1 MNSFRNLLAYHQA
14 EFITLEEQETIHR
27 IYLRYMHRQKLQRKS
42 YVMCPQCRIALVGKP
57 FRKATKRTLLTHASC
72 DICNADTQAVNANTG
87 RLLPICNRYT
97 KANKLTLEQAIKL
110 VHKEHPEIFL

>member
-57 FRKATKRTLLTHASC
+57 FRKATKRTSVTYAPC
-72 DICNADTQAVNANTG
+72 DICNAATQTVDANTG
-87 RLLPICNRYT
+87 HLILFNRYV